1 MGLVCKRTCSK
12 ISRQRKAYD
21 QAVKHS
27 FKSCMHHS
35 KLHVGSMLHTSS
47 VYMQSNACIAAC
59 GTLSP
64 HNKLAVCVCVQKD
77 NTLSKLAAME
87 GAVPKQL
94 QPAFKKVMQKLQQ
107 VLAWHFCALAMH
119 ASCPSSELIHSTYS
133 SSHSSHLAPSAQV
146 CSVLSRSLHEV
157 LFW

>member
-35 KLHVGSMLHTSS
+35 KLHVDSMSQTSS

-64 HNKLAVCVCVQKD
+64 HNKLAVCVCAERQHAEQAGGNGGGCAQAAAARLQEGHAEAAAGTCLAHLCISNACVVPFLRTNSFHIFIQSLL
-77 NTLSKLAAME
+77 TPRPLSSGML
-87 GAVPKQL
+87 
-94 QPAFKKVMQKLQQ
+94 
-107 VLAWHFCALAMH
+107 
-119 ASCPSSELIHSTYS
+119 
-133 SSHSSHLAPSAQV
+133 SA
-146 CSVLSRSLHEV
+146 E
-157 LFW
+157 